1 MQGGI
6 EIAGLSPVVI
16 PVFVPNMGCPHRCI
30 FCDQSQFSAPVPPE
44 DIPAYVDTFLA
55 HCKEPESRRRVLAFY
70 GGSFTGIGPGLLG
83 RYLEAASSLLSE
95 NRIHGAKASTRPDL
109 VSRSILDDLKK
120 AGFVELELGIQSMDD
135 RVLLASGRGHTA
147 SDAVLAASLVKES
160 GMKLGIQI
168 MPGLPGED
176 VASFRHTVEAVAC
189 LGPDN
194 ARVYPAVVLSGTK
207 LEELYARGA
216 YQPLAQ
222 EDAVARSLFA
232 LVRLESIGGCSML
245 RMGLPPSAGLK
256 VTAGPYHPAFGFLVR
271 SHGYRIMAR
280 RIMDVLGS
288 GCELSVHPRDLP
300 ELLGYRRK
308 TVSDLRFHYS
318 FDEKQPRGY
327 LKGRAARE
335 SSCIQ
340 LRDILEYIL

>member
-1 MQGGI
+1 M
-6 EIAGLSPVVI
+6 I

-30 FCDQSQFSAPVPPE
+30 FCDQTQFSEPVPPE
-44 DIPAYVDTFLA
+44 EIPAYLDGFLA
-55 HCKEPESRRRVLAFY
+55 RCREPEKRRRILAFY
-70 GGSFTGIGPGLLG
+70 GGSFTGIREDLLG
-83 RYLEAASSLLSE
+83 RYLEAASRLVSE

-120 AGFVELELGIQSMDD
+120 AGFVELELGVQSMDD

-147 SDAVLAASLVKES
+147 LDTVRAVSLVRES
-160 GMKLGIQI
+160 GMRLGIQI

-176 VASFRHTVEAVAC
+176 VAGFRRTVETVAGM
-189 LGPDN
+189 GPDTV
-194 ARVYPAVVLSGTK
+194 RVYPTVVLSGTK
-207 LEELYARGA
+207 LEKMYAGGE
-216 YQPLAQ
+216 YQPLAL

-232 LVRLESIGGCSML
+232 LVRLEAVGGCSML
-245 RMGLPPSAGLK
+245 RMGLPPSPGLRI
-256 VTAGPYHPAFGFLVR
+256 TDGPYHPAFGFLVR
-271 SHGYRIMAR
+271 SLGYRIMAR
-280 RIMDVLGS
+280 RVMDELGS

-300 ELLGYRRK
+300 ELLGYRRE

-318 FDEKQPRGY
+318 FDDKLPRGY